1 MSESVVSIA
10 PVPGRPFTKE
20 TLVNGRPTDIQCVD
34 IRGQTYVVNGGLIS
48 IIRLEDEW
56 FEDVDDHVAV
66 IQALKSQARPLPDI
80 LTFWQRMPDVQARQD
95 LHTEWEDIAVLPI
108 QSYDHWWKNQI
119 KSRVRNQIRKA
130 EKEGL
135 VVKEVA
141 YDDDFVR
148 GMTAIFNESPVRQ
161 GRPFWHYGKSF
172 DTVKAQFAR
181 YLHRERMI
189 GAYMNGEL
197 IGFIM
202 LANAGRF
209 GVTGQIISSIKHRD
223 KSPNNALIAKAV
235 EVCAEQKLGYL
246 IYLFWSEDSLAEFK
260 RRCGFE
266 RVAVPRYYVALT
278 PKGRLALKLGLHR
291 GWKALLPVRL
301 KSVLKRLRTRWYGI
315 RSE

>member
-10 PVPGRPFTKE
+10 PVPGSPFTKE
-20 TLVNGRPTDIQCVD
+20 TLVNGRPTDVQCVD
-34 IRGQTYVVNGGLIS
+34 IRGQTYVVNGGPVS

-56 FEDVDDHVAV
+56 FEDVEDHEAV
-66 IQALKSQARPLPDI
+66 IQALKSQARPSPDI

-172 DTVKAQFAR
+172 DTVKTQFAR

-189 GAYMNGEL
+189 GAYINEEL

-202 LANAGRF
+202 LADAGRF